1 MIHMVCRK
9 NGLTVN
15 WQRVA
20 FQIYDINILFIV
32 IFSNESPP
40 AINDQAKPFV
50 RIQMPKDAII
60 LIILGLPR
68 KIHPDMML
76 QLV

>member
-1 MIHMVCRK
+1 MVGRE
-9 NGLTVN
+9 NGLAVN
-15 WQRVA
+15 WQGVA
-20 FQIYDINILFIV
+20 FQIDDINILFII

-60 LIILGLPR
+60 LVILGLPR
-68 KIHPDMML
+68 KIRPDMLL

>member
-1 MIHMVCRK
+1 MVCRK

-15 WQRVA
+15 WQRIA
-20 FQIYDINILFIV
+20 FQIDDINILFIV
-32 IFSNESPP
+32 IFSNEFPP

-60 LIILGLPR
+60 LVILGLPR
-68 KIHPDMML
+68 KIRRYML
-76 QLV
+76 LRLL

>member
-1 MIHMVCRK
+1 MVCRK

-15 WQRVA
+15 WQRIA
-20 FQIYDINILFIV
+20 FQIDDINILFIV

-60 LIILGLPR
+60 LVILGLPR
-68 KIHPDMML
+68 KIRRYML
-76 QLV
+76 LRLL

>member
-1 MIHMVCRK
+1 MVGRE
-9 NGLTVN
+9 NRLTVN
-15 WQRVA
+15 WQCVA
-20 FQIYDINILFIV
+20 FQIDDINILFII

-60 LIILGLPR
+60 LVILGLPR
-68 KIHPDMML
+68 KIRPDMLL